1 MKPLLV
7 ALALVVSQSA
17 VAGVVT
23 QPDPLPRAVV
33 VDQDTLATLD
43 PVNLSANFAD
53 RVIHGLPVDAH
64 LELFRNLE
72 ATALEQALPAQPQ
85 QLAFWLNI
93 YNGYTQYFLQTD
105 PTLYL
110 ESRPD
115 YFSREQVHIA
125 GAVLSLEQIEHGIL
139 RRGATIYTLGH
150 IRLLFFR
157 RAMVR
162 QFAVDQVDYR
172 IHFALN
178 CGALSCPPVLAYRAE
193 TVDAQLD
200 AISRYYLQQEA
211 HYSAEND
218 EVAVP
223 ALLRWF
229 SADFGSRQD
238 KREILRKHGVLPAG
252 VKPALRYRDYDWTLK
267 IRNYALFQPE

>member
-1 MKPLLV
+1 MKPLLF
-7 ALALVVSQSA
+7 ALALAWSQSA

-43 PVNLSANFAD
+43 PVSLSANFVD

-72 ATALEQALPAQPQ
+72 AAALEQALPAQPQ

-115 YFSREQVHIA
+115 YFSREQVPIA